1 MFLDTLPVASI
12 GCRRRTRSE
21 NLVKQFSNEIQAAE
35 ALICLWS
42 PDYDREHPFRD
53 VLSAD
58 QYLHQRPRAAR
69 IPFNAMGTISR
80 LRHKAAWAFRW
91 ISDQRSTFVEHL
103 GAFGAV
109 EGILFS
115 SSLVDGHLKR
125 HPHPHVVEQIV
136 SETVKI
142 EQEFLTGESFDD
154 HNMNMLDTEL
164 CS

>member
-1 MFLDTLPVASI
+1 MIKNTHSETYSLPI
-12 GCRRRTRSE
+12 NTYI
-21 NLVKQFSNEIQAAE
+21 KDPTQ
-35 ALICLWS
+35 
-42 PDYDREHPFRD
+42 HK
-53 VLSAD
+53 
-58 QYLHQRPRAAR
+58 YL
-69 IPFNAMGTISR
+69 FDAMGTVSR
-80 LRHKAAWAFRW
+80 LRHKAAWAFQW
-91 ISDQRSTFVEHL
+91 ISDQHSTFVEHL

-125 HPHPHVVEQIV
+125 HPHPHVVKQIV